1 MKKEFTTAL
10 RMASFILISL
20 MLTIGTKIHAQELT
34 IPLWQ
39 GIPAGSENWKNE
51 ESTTINP
58 RNNERIIFNVIKP
71 TLLAFI
77 PDKSIANGTAVII
90 APGGAFRLLSYD
102 SEGTFVAEWFKQ
114 RGVAAF
120 VLKYRLQN
128 APPATPGTQQ
138 GPQPGNNNP
147 PATAGAQQRPLPG
160 NNNPPATPGAQ
171 QRPLPGNNNPP
182 ATPGGQRSGVSPDM
196 AAAWLVADDDGR
208 QAMRIVRQRAKE
220 FNISPDKIGFMGFSA
235 GAMLTLHMGLEYDK
249 ETRPDF
255 IGLIYAPVRD
265 FKTPPK
271 DAPPMFALSAT
282 DDRLTGNS
290 SLLQYQAWRDAGVPT
305 ELHVYDKGGHGFGMR
320 KQNLPVDSWIERL
333 GDWLTSIG
341 FMPQK

>member
-1 MKKEFTTAL
+1 MKKEFTTAV
-10 RMASFILISL
+10 RMASFILIGL
-20 MLTIGTKIHAQELT
+20 MVTTGTKIHAQELI

-51 ESTTINP
+51 ESTTTNP
-58 RNNERIIFNVIKP
+58 RSNERIIVNVIKP

-102 SEGTFVAEWFKQ
+102 SEGTKVAEWFKQ

-120 VLKYRLQN
+120 VLKYRVQN

-138 GPQPGNNNP
+138 GPRPGNNNP
-147 PATAGAQQRPLPG
+147 PAAPGTQQG
-160 NNNPPATPGAQ
+160 SQ
-171 QRPLPGNNNPP
+171 PGNNNPP
-182 ATPGGQRSGVSPDM
+182 ATPGGQRSGIRPEM
-196 AAAWLVADDDGR
+196 AAAWLLADDDGR
-208 QAMRIVRQRAKE
+208 QAMRIVRGRAKE

-255 IGLIYAPVRD
+255 IGLIYAPVSD
-265 FKTPPK
+265 FKTPAK

-333 GDWLTSIG
+333 GDWLTSLG